1 MSDEAT
7 RQAVEAQ
14 ADRNV
19 RRDDYDWMVR
29 ERDDWQKRAGG
40 FEREAQMITAILHR
54 LTAERDAARAEVDQL
69 MAERDAAR
77 AEVAIVIA
85 ERDAAERERAE
96 SRAEVVQLR
105 AERDAARADLR
116 EISVE
121 RDSASEHRDYLQVAN
136 EGLREERDAARA
148 EVLTLIGERN
158 QSRIDAI
165 NWEQRTEA
173 LIRKAD
179 VLMAERD
186 AAQNETHELRRQY
199 AKLHAEADGLRAD
212 LLAHPPEL
220 HQELAIERKRHVE
233 LMEDYDRQNVM
244 IGILEDAVKRA
255 ENALKVAQAKHV
267 NPRIPG
273 YAAAIAQLA
282 SQIED
287 LFS

>member
-1 MSDEAT
+1 MSDEVT

-69 MAERDAAR
+69 T
-77 AEVAIVIA
+77 
-85 ERDAAERERAE
+85 
-96 SRAEVVQLR
+96 
-105 AERDAARADLR
+105 AERDAARADLAIVR
-116 EISVE
+116 VKRNESQAE
-121 RDSASEHRDYLQVAN
+121 RDAALADLCQAEENNHGLMIEVQNMRAGVA
-136 EGLREERDAARA
+136 LAAEERDAAERERTESRA
-148 EVLTLIGERN
+148 EVVR
-158 QSRIDAI
+158 
-165 NWEQRTEA
+165 
-173 LIRKAD
+173 
-179 VLMAERD
+179 
-186 AAQNETHELRRQY
+186 LRV
-199 AKLHAEADGLRAD
+199 ECEGLRAD

-220 HQELAIERKRHVE
+220 HQELAIERKRHLE

-255 ENALKVAQAKHV
+255 ENALKVAQAKRV
-267 NPRIPG
+267 NPRITG
-273 YAAAIAQLA
+273 YAATIAQLA

-287 LFS
+287 LLS